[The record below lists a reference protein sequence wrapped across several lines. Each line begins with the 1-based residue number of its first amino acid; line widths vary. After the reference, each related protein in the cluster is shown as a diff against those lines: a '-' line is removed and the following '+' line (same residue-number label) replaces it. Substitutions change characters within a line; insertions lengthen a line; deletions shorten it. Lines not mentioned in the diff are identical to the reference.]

1 MSRFSGLATLI
12 LTLLALALL
21 SFGLAWPLWSLAT
34 SHRRVYALLCGSGLV
49 LAILARLIHR
59 RLARKAR
66 PA

>member
-1 MSRFSGLATLI
+1 MNRFSGLSTLI
-12 LTLLALALL
+12 LTLLALAIL

-34 SHRRVYALLCGSGLV
+34 AHRQAYALLCGSGLV

-66 PA
+66 PS